1 MYLEKILSPD
11 DVKKLSRDELKL
23 LAGEMREALIGK
35 LSMHGGHC
43 GPNLGFVEA
52 AIALHSVFDS
62 PADKIIW
69 LCCNYVLIIS
79 LFTNNLFIKQTL
91 NSKIYLLF
99 EF

>member
-1 MYLEKILSPD
+1 MMKNAVKYEKN
-11 DVKKLSRDELKL
+11 K
-23 LAGEMREALIGK
+23 
-35 LSMHGGHC
+35 
-43 GPNLGFVEA
+43 NN
-52 AIALHSVFDS
+52 
-62 PADKIIW
+62 W